1 MSGTNGILED
11 APLLDLDQ
19 TYFIAS
25 CTKLVTTIAALQLV
39 ERGLITLDTPVDRH
53 LPELA
58 LQPIVTQT
66 EDGQLKYDRANVS
79 ITLRH
84 LVTHSS
90 GATYDWVDPVLYA
103 WRASRGDPT
112 PAILQNGD
120 IASGLAYPRRFEA
133 GTSWN
138 YSGGLDWTSLLVERL
153 VGTSFEEYI
162 EDNIAK
168 PLGVESF
175 TWHLSRKPDVEKKL
189 MRMSTRKDDGTL
201 ADGPNPFWSEPLKE
215 GGGAGMYANIHDFT
229 RVLADLLK
237 DSPVL
242 LNRSSVDQMFT
253 PQFAPGSSAL
263 HDLRAN
269 GEIVYR
275 CTLDDSMEGVVANQ
289 GLGGL
294 LVEKDVKRE
303 EYFRPAGTLSWSGLP
318 NLSWGINRERGLAT
332 FFATQVSPW
341 ADRKTWDVVARFET
355 AVWKSL
361 SA

>member
-11 APLLDLDQ
+11 APLLDFDQ

-120 IASGLAYPRRFEA
+120 IASGLAYPRRFES

-201 ADGPNPFWSEPLKE
+201 ADGPNPFWS
-215 GGGAGMYANIHDFT
+215 
-229 RVLADLLK
+229 
-237 DSPVL
+237 
-242 LNRSSVDQMFT
+242 
-253 PQFAPGSSAL
+253 
-263 HDLRAN
+263 
-269 GEIVYR
+269 
-275 CTLDDSMEGVVANQ
+275 
-289 GLGGL
+289 
-294 LVEKDVKRE
+294 
-303 EYFRPAGTLSWSGLP
+303 
-318 NLSWGINRERGLAT
+318 
-332 FFATQVSPW
+332 
-341 ADRKTWDVVARFET
+341 
-355 AVWKSL
+355 
-361 SA
+361 